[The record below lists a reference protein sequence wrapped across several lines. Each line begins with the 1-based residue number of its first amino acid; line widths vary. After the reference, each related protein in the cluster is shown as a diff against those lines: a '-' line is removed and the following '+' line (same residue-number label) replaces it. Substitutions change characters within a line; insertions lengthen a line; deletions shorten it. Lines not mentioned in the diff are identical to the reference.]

1 MIKGML
7 LSLLLLFSSGYSK
20 NINNCQKLGEMNNN
34 INGQPLY
41 SMGLYMCLEL
51 PTQEISPPKTNLLEN
66 SKPGNF
72 SIDKILSNSSNL
84 NSENITN
91 LKNIN
96 ETLRTLANSSNVIKN
111 YTTPSPL
118 STLYAP
124 SPSFSPSPSSDLLSP
139 SPSSSTTPSSVT
151 TTTPSSVT
159 TTITPSSVT
168 TTTPSSE
175 SPTTPSPNQ
184 NKPPDITTP
193 SSISRNNNIEPVK
206 NIELNNTQNNSP
218 YSESPSSQV
227 SLENN
232 PLLPIVIIL
241 LSVILLVICGG
252 IGVYIYK
259 RKKEGKVFANSKKK
273 SDEKEEPDIESGEKK
288 NRNSWTFSHKNVAQ
302 KKLRAME
309 QFKKRGKAPGTGA
322 GRAMKPKLAKIP
334 IKQQQQTTTTRRVG
348 KPPNPQIAAKALSG
362 LKKEQK
368 KRVRETLLE
377 QAQKMP
383 RGKDNPRIKK
393 LLEKFPENS
402 PTQNMDGDTKKW
414 YKEEFQAELD
424 HLDILNNKPLTPP
437 PPLPVSNF
445 HQEKQPP
452 IRKVYANPQ
461 NQSSPKMTINEI
473 NPESPVRN

>member
-7 LSLLLLFSSGYSK
+7 LTLLLLFSSGYSK

-84 NSENITN
+84 NSGNITN

-151 TTTPSSVT
+151 TTTPS
-159 TTITPSSVT
+159 
-168 TTTPSSE
+168 
-175 SPTTPSPNQ
+175 PNE

-193 SSISRNNNIEPVK
+193 SSISRNNNIEPIK

-218 YSESPSSQV
+218 YSGSPSSQV

-259 RKKEGKVFANSKKK
+259 RKKECKIFANTKKK
-273 SDEKEEPDIESGEKK
+273 PDEKEEPDIESGEKK
-288 NRNSWTFSHKNVAQ
+288 NRNSWTFSHRNVAQ

-309 QFKKRGKAPGTGA
+309 QFKKRGKGQ
-322 GRAMKPKLAKIP
+322 GRGLKPKLAKIP
-334 IKQQQQTTTTRRVG
+334 INQQQQTTTTKRVG

-368 KRVRETLLE
+368 KRVRDTLLE

-383 RGKDNPRIKK
+383 RGTDNPRIKK
-393 LLEKFPENS
+393 LLEKFPEDS

-414 YKEEFQAELD
+414 YTEEFQAELD

-437 PPLPVSNF
+437 PPLPVPNF
-445 HQEKQPP
+445 KQQTP
-452 IRKVYANPQ
+452 IRKVYGNPQ
-461 NQSSPKMTINEI
+461 NNKSPKMTINEI

>member
-7 LSLLLLFSSGYSK
+7 LTLLLLFSSGYSK

-51 PTQEISPPKTNLLEN
+51 PTQEISPSKTKLLEN

-84 NSENITN
+84 NSGNITN

-96 ETLRTLANSSNVIKN
+96 ETLRSLANSSNVIKN
-111 YTTPSPL
+111 DTSPSPL
-118 STLYAP
+118 SSLYAP
-124 SPSFSPSPSSDLLSP
+124 SPYFSPSPSSDLLSP

-159 TTITPSSVT
+159 TTTPSSVT
-168 TTTPSSE
+168 TTTPS
-175 SPTTPSPNQ
+175 PNE

-193 SSISRNNNIEPVK
+193 SSISRNNNIEPIK

-218 YSESPSSQV
+218 YSGSPSSQV

-259 RKKEGKVFANSKKK
+259 RKKECKIFANTKKK
-273 SDEKEEPDIESGEKK
+273 PDEKEEPDIESGEKK
-288 NRNSWTFSHKNVAQ
+288 NRNSWTFSHRNVAQ

-309 QFKKRGKAPGTGA
+309 QFKKRGKGQ
-322 GRAMKPKLAKIP
+322 GRGLKPKLAKIP
-334 IKQQQQTTTTRRVG
+334 INQQQQTTTTKRVG

-368 KRVRETLLE
+368 KRVRDTLLE

-383 RGKDNPRIKK
+383 RGTDNPRIKK
-393 LLEKFPENS
+393 LLEKFPEDS

-414 YKEEFQAELD
+414 YTEEFQAELD

-437 PPLPVSNF
+437 PPLPVPNF
-445 HQEKQPP
+445 KQQTP
-452 IRKVYANPQ
+452 IRKVYGNPQ
-461 NQSSPKMTINEI
+461 NNKSPKMTINEI

>member
-7 LSLLLLFSSGYSK
+7 LTLLLLFSSGYSK

-51 PTQEISPPKTNLLEN
+51 PTQEISPSKTKLLEN

-84 NSENITN
+84 NSQNITN

-96 ETLRTLANSSNVIKN
+96 ETLRSLANSSNVIKN
-111 YTTPSPL
+111 DTSPSPL
-118 STLYAP
+118 SSLYAP
-124 SPSFSPSPSSDLLSP
+124 SPYFSPSPSSDLLSP

-151 TTTPSSVT
+151 TTTPS
-159 TTITPSSVT
+159 
-168 TTTPSSE
+168 
-175 SPTTPSPNQ
+175 PNE

-193 SSISRNNNIEPVK
+193 SSISRNNNIEPIK

-218 YSESPSSQV
+218 YSGSPSSQV

-259 RKKEGKVFANSKKK
+259 RKKECKIFANTKKK
-273 SDEKEEPDIESGEKK
+273 PDEKEEPDIESGEKK
-288 NRNSWTFSHKNVAQ
+288 NRNSWTFSHRNVAQ

-309 QFKKRGKAPGTGA
+309 QFKKRGKGQ
-322 GRAMKPKLAKIP
+322 GRGLKPKLAKIP
-334 IKQQQQTTTTRRVG
+334 INQQQQTTTTKRVG

-368 KRVRETLLE
+368 KRVRDTLLE

-383 RGKDNPRIKK
+383 RGTDNPRIKK
-393 LLEKFPENS
+393 LLEKFPEDS

-414 YKEEFQAELD
+414 YTEEFQAELD

>member
-1 MIKGML
+1 MIKAL
-7 LSLLLLFSSGYSK
+7 FLNLLLLFSSGYSTD
-20 NINNCQKLGEMNNN
+20 INNCRKIGEMNNN
-34 INGQPLY
+34 INGQSLY
-41 SMGLYMCLEL
+41 SMGVYMCLEL
-51 PTQEISPPKTNLLEN
+51 PTQEITPPNTKLLEN
-66 SKPGNF
+66 SNPGNF
-72 SIDKILSNSSNL
+72 SVDKILSNSSKS

-96 ETLRTLANSSNVIKN
+96 ETLITFANLSNVIKN
-111 YTTPSPL
+111 DTSPSPL
-118 STLYAP
+118 SNLFTP
-124 SPSFSPSPSSDLLSP
+124 SPSLSSELLSP
-139 SPSSSTTPSSVT
+139 SPSSSYYVTSSPSSTTPSSVT
-151 TTTPSSVT
+151 TTTPSSET
-159 TTITPSSVT
+159 TTPSIET
-168 TTTPSSE
+168 TTTPS
-175 SPTTPSPNQ
+175 P

-227 SLENN
+227 SLEHN

-241 LSVILLVICGG
+241 LSVILLVICSG
-252 IGVYIYK
+252 IGCYIYK
-259 RKKEGKVFANSKKK
+259 RKKEGKIFANNKKK
-273 SDEKEEPDIESGEKK
+273 SHEKEEPDIESGEKK
-288 NRNSWTFSHKNVAQ
+288 NRNSWTFSHKNNAQ
-302 KKLRAME
+302 QKLRALE

-348 KPPNPQIAAKALSG
+348 KPPNPQIASKALSG

-393 LLEKFPENS
+393 LLEKFPEDS

-414 YKEEFQAELD
+414 YTEEFQAELD

-437 PPLPVSNF
+437 PPLPVPNY
-445 HQEKQPP
+445 KQQTQAP
-452 IRKVYANPQ
+452 IRKVYGNPQ
-461 NQSSPKMTINEI
+461 NNKSPKMTINEV
-473 NPESPVRN
+473 NPESPIGN